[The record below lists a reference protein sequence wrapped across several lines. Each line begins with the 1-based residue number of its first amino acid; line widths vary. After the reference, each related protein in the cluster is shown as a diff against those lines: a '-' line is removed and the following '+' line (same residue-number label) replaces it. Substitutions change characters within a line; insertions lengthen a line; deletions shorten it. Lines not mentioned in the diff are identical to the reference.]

1 MFINIDAMITII
13 NDPIEIYPSIQNRL
27 CRSFL
32 LWTDTNDKTITMPQT
47 KHKKTQK
54 INGTKT
60 FKSGANL
67 AS

>member
-1 MFINIDAMITII
+1 
-13 NDPIEIYPSIQNRL
+13 
-27 CRSFL
+27 
-32 LWTDTNDKTITMPQT
+32 MPLT

-67 AS
+67 ASQQNKCMTMTGKVVKTKKGAKLKGGKIEKI

>member
-1 MFINIDAMITII
+1 M
-13 NDPIEIYPSIQNRL
+13 
-27 CRSFL
+27 
-32 LWTDTNDKTITMPQT
+32 

-67 AS
+67 AGQQNKCMTMAGKVVKNKKGAKLKGGKIKKIYFTATKKTFRC